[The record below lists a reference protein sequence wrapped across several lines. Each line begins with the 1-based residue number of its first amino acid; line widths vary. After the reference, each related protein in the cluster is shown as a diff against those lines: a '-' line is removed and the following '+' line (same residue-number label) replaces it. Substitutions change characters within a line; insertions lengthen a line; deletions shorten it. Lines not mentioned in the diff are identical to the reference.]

1 MTHPLDAGMPPSLT
15 LADHSGSVRYGLTF
29 EHGFGADP
37 SGQVVAPF
45 SWRSGPPGVPE
56 ASALKFT
63 ASAAV
68 ELLAM
73 PPAERW
79 DRVRTILQ
87 SKYAAQGAFVPSDG
101 RLMITSVD
109 LASPEA

>member
-1 MTHPLDAGMPPSLT
+1 MHHPLDADMPPFLT
-15 LADHSGSVRYGLTF
+15 LADSTGSMRYRLTF

-45 SWRSGPPGVPE
+45 SWQSGPPDVPE
-56 ASALKFT
+56 TSALKFT
-63 ASAAV
+63 ASATV

-79 DRVRTILQ
+79 DRIRTILQ
-87 SKYAAQGAFVPSDG
+87 RKYAGQDAFIPSDG
-101 RLMITSVD
+101 RLMITAVD
-109 LASPEA
+109 LTPAAD